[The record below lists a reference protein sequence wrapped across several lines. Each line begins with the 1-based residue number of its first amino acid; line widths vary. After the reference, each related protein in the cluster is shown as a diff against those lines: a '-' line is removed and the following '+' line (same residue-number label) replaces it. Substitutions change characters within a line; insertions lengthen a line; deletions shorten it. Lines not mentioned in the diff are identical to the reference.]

1 MRILTL
7 LHNGL
12 AGALVTGGAVLIVLV
27 FVRALG
33 GVAVSLPFA
42 VLLVV
47 VAGAVGGGIQGAV
60 VNTGGTLAT
69 ALVQP
74 SGRTTPYTPTFS
86 HIQAIAIRGDLDGAA
101 KAWADACAEHP
112 ANAQVWVKAADFH
125 LRTLTDPLTA
135 LPLYQH
141 VRDMPTAS
149 PELVRYASQKLVDLY
164 LGPLAD
170 EGRALVELRRLIERF
185 PGTVAADEARAALT
199 KLKDARANG

>member
-1 MRILTL
+1 MRILSL

-12 AGALVTGGAVLIVLV
+12 AGALATAGAVLVVMI

-33 GVAVSLPFA
+33 GVALSWPFA
-42 VLLVV
+42 VLLVLLA
-47 VAGAVGGGIQGAV
+47 AGVGGVIQGIV
-60 VNTGGTLAT
+60 VRTGGSLAT

-86 HIQAIAIRGDLDGAA
+86 HIQAIAVRGDLEGAT
-101 KAWADACAEHP
+101 KAWSEACAEQP
-112 ANAQVWVKAADFH
+112 GNAQVWVKAADFH
-125 LRTLTDPLTA
+125 LRTLADPAAA

-141 VRDMPTAS
+141 VRDLPTAS

-199 KLKDARANG
+199 RLKDARARG